1 MSISDFLVAKKA
13 AKQMIKFLKI
23 KQKERKDEEE
33 RLKKKK
39 DDDEEAFKKD
49 LESTMN
55 KKKN

>member
-1 MSISDFLVAKKA
+1 
-13 AKQMIKFLKI
+13 MIKFLKT

-33 RLKKKK
+33 RLKKKE
-39 DDDEEAFKKD
+39 DDDDEAFKKD

>member
-1 MSISDFLVAKKA
+1 
-13 AKQMIKFLKI
+13 MIKFLKT

-39 DDDEEAFKKD
+39 DDDDEAFKKD